1 MQVTDNLENEPLL
14 RRIIVDSLSNPMTS
28 HHPHCV
34 VAGGL
39 IFVSGLVAERRIDGS
54 RVGVEDGPNGRVHH
68 LSAQMLSIFHQLD
81 VILKA
86 AGSNKSLIVDVQVF
100 LLRMQENFQVMND
113 VYGTYFGDAVPARTT
128 VEVVCFPSDVV
139 VELKVV
145 ATVGN
150 SIDV

>member
-1 MQVTDNLENEPLL
+1 M
-14 RRIIVDSLSNPMTS
+14 
-28 HHPHCV
+28 
-34 VAGGL
+34 
-39 IFVSGLVAERRIDGS
+39 SGLVAERRTDGS

-68 LSAQMLSIFHQLD
+68 LSAQMLSIFNQLD

-100 LLRMQENFQVMND
+100 LLRMQENFQIMND

-150 SIDV
+150 STHV